1 MREIKVWKD
10 PYDCKLRLCKAK
22 TVSFEPGLTVLVG
35 CNGAGKTTMLLNIKD
50 ELEKQKVP
58 VIKFDN
64 LHDGA
69 KNVLSSAAAKGD
81 FETVGQLYGASEG
94 EGINFAINT
103 FQKNK
108 LEHFILTGKQRIE
121 GLSRLFCDEEV
132 LAEEETPSG
141 CTERWILMDA
151 TDSGLSIDNIC
162 NLKEMMFN
170 VVNELNKKGIETYFI
185 VSANEFEMASGEDC
199 LDVISGNHIQF
210 TRYEDFKDFIMSSKK
225 LKMKRYEK
233 KTKEIKEK
241 S

>member
-1 MREIKVWKD
+1 MREIKIWKD

-22 TVSFEPGLTVLVG
+22 TVSFKPGLTVLVG
-35 CNGAGKTTMLLNIKD
+35 CNGAGKTTILLNIKE
-50 ELEKQKVP
+50 ELRSKNVP
-58 VIKFDN
+58 IIKFDN

-69 KNVLSSAAAKGD
+69 KSVLSSAAAKGD
-81 FETVGQLYGASEG
+81 FETVGQLYRASEG

-132 LAEEETPSG
+132 LAEEETPSV

-162 NLKEMMFN
+162 DLKEMIRN
-170 VVNELNKKGIETYFI
+170 IVDVSSKKDIQTYFI
-185 VSANEFEMASGEDC
+185 VSANEYEMASGEDC

-210 TRYEDFKDFIMSSKK
+210 TSYEDFKDFIMSSKK

-233 KTKEIKEK
+233 KTRKSKEK

>member
-22 TVSFEPGLTVLVG
+22 TVSFKPGLTVLVG

-50 ELEKQKVP
+50 ELEKLKVP
-58 VIKFDN
+58 VVKFDN
-64 LHDGA
+64 LKDGSDSIMS
-69 KNVLSSAAAKGD
+69 NSAAKGD
-81 FETVGQLYGASEG
+81 FELVAQIYSASEG
-94 EGINFAINT
+94 EGINIAINNFLKT
-103 FQKNK
+103 K
-108 LEHFILTGKQRIE
+108 LEHFLITGKQEIE
-121 GLSRLFCDEEV
+121 GFKRIFYSEEE
-132 LAEEETPSG
+132 LAYTETPSA
-141 CTERWILMDA
+141 CKERWILMDA

-185 VSANEFEMASGEDC
+185 VSANEYEMASVEDC

-210 TRYEDFKDFIMSSKK
+210 TRYEDFKDFILNSKK
-225 LKMKRYEK
+225 LKMNRYEK
-233 KTKEIKEK
+233 TRKPKEK

>member
-10 PYDCKLRLCKAK
+10 PFDCKLKLCKAK
-22 TVSFEPGLTVLVG
+22 TASFEPGLTVLVG

-58 VIKFDN
+58 VVKFDN
-64 LHDGA
+64 LKDGSDSI
-69 KNVLSSAAAKGD
+69 LSSSAAKGD
-81 FETVGQLYGASEG
+81 FEVVAQIYSASEG
-94 EGINFAINT
+94 EGINIAVNSFL
-103 FQKNK
+103 KNK
-108 LEHFILTGKQRIE
+108 LEYFLITGKEKIDSFKRIFY
-121 GLSRLFCDEEV
+121 SEEE
-132 LAEEETPSG
+132 LAHAETPSD
-141 CTERWILMDA
+141 CKERWVLMDA

-170 VVNELNKKGIETYFI
+170 VVSELNKKGIETYFI

-210 TRYEDFKDFIMSSKK
+210 NRYEDFKDFILNSKK

-233 KTKEIKEK
+233 KTRKIKEK